1 MIDPVWI
8 PTFPAKLR
16 FAAVA
21 AVPTTLIWSVNEKPG
36 NTRSYKIVSAL
47 KSDNRPLLCPLI
59 FIPSASWNTD
69 FTSSIVY
76 ATISFIDGLSYPVNL
91 SFITSC
97 YPLINVPVVWDTA
110 ISLAPVEPPPL
121 AAKPSAPL
129 ERPLIFIP
137 STTPDAVN
145 SVHFKI
151 VNVWIS

>member
-1 MIDPVWI
+1 MFTPLTLVVAAKVNVLPSVDIFVTLLKTGTEPEPSLNDIIEPVWI

-47 KSDNRPLLCPLI
+47 KSDNRPLPCPLI

-69 FTSSIVY
+69 LTSSIVY

-91 SFITSC
+91 
-97 YPLINVPVVWDTA
+97 
-110 ISLAPVEPPPL
+110 
-121 AAKPSAPL
+121 
-129 ERPLIFIP
+129 
-137 STTPDAVN
+137 
-145 SVHFKI
+145 
-151 VNVWIS
+151 